1 MKGVMVEYIEEA
13 GKAYKKI
20 LDQGC
25 EKTNMF
31 NSFFLKKLVNRYFT

>member
-1 MKGVMVEYIEEA
+1 MVEYIEEA

-20 LDQGC
+20 LDQGR

-31 NSFFLKKLVNRYFT
+31 NSFFFEKIG